1 MIQRS
6 KGKARG
12 VKAVEKMENHMGQSK
27 IVLVVIAM
35 VLSGGLAAAP
45 HEEIQTDDVAAKSA
59 SLLQMEAAQQKAE
72 IERLSIEEARALRDY
87 LRGKAIQ
94 ADRSAGATFYLYE
107 HLATIAAIDLAEKR
121 LHKLFLVFAIVLV
134 LFSSFLGYLLVAQNR
149 LIRRLAQGQR
159 AERQAGSP
167 SVYRGD

>member
-1 MIQRS
+1 MREWNVALIL
-6 KGKARG
+6 
-12 VKAVEKMENHMGQSK
+12 
-27 IVLVVIAM
+27 IVL

-45 HEEIQTDDVAAKSA
+45 HEEIQTDDVAARSE
-59 SLLQMEAAQQKAE
+59 SLLRMEAAQQKAE
-72 IERLSIEEARALRDY
+72 IERLSLEDARALRDH

-121 LHKLFLVFAIVLV
+121 LHKLVLVFAIVLI
-134 LFSSFLGYLLVAQNR
+134 LFSSFLVYLLVAQNR
-149 LIRRLAQGQR
+149 LIKRLAQGQR
-159 AERQAGSP
+159 SEGPAASS